1 MLPSHCSDC
10 FVYAYSVT
18 QTTTSLA
25 EAGHDSA
32 EDAEVCIQ
40 LIKYYLRNKI
50 S

>member
-1 MLPSHCSDC
+1 MVSRCASIYINIEITI
-10 FVYAYSVT
+10 YARF
-18 QTTTSLA
+18 A

>member
-1 MLPSHCSDC
+1 MLQSSCRDC
-10 FVYAYSVT
+10 FVYVFSST
-18 QTTTSLA
+18 KTTTSLA